1 MKKIS
6 YNIFMFV
13 LIFITLVL
21 FTLSGCDTVPKLEN
35 NNIPVGSLIS
45 AAGDVQRASSDMTK
59 ISSEVGKQVIEI
71 KEHTSTI
78 RQSTGVAKDINANP
92 VVEEKLNSI
101 DNSATAIR
109 DAASS
114 IASQMLIADRISESS
129 SRSFQIVFQS
139 AQELTKMEAKVK
151 DLESENE
158 RIRNAAIQEI
168 YNYVKWFFGIGVMIC
183 IGGAVVGYLVN
194 KKLGMLLGG
203 IGILTL
209 TLALG
214 ITYYMEYIALAGTIV
229 LGVGVLVTL
238 GILGWVTIKE
248 KDARTDLAGAAEQ
261 TVQLVE
267 ELKKE
272 LPQETKEKFFGVQG
286 ICEQVQNPTTKKIVK
301 KIKSGVKNALDPY
314 GAA

>member
-21 FTLSGCDTVPKLEN
+21 CTLSGCDTVPKLEN
-35 NNIPVGSLIS
+35 NKIPVGSLIS

-78 RQSTGVAKDINANP
+78 RQSTGVAKDINTNP

-168 YNYVKWFFGIGVMIC
+168 YNYVKWFFGIGVMVC
-183 IGGAVVGYLVN
+183 IGGAIVGYLVN

-229 LGVGVLVTL
+229 LGAGVLVTL

-272 LPQETKEKFFGVQG
+272 LPQETKDKFFGAQG
-286 ICEQVQNPTTKKIVK
+286 ICEQFQNPTTKKIVK